1 MRGEEKLSPP
11 PPPSFLF
18 FSLSS
23 QLPRRIRAEMLAMQA
38 TKVAEFYR
46 CLYAEGGGGGGG
58 GKLDPPPKKFIK
70 NFVAFGVV
78 SLLILMHYFQTL
90 SPLKFPTV
98 VLRSSFQ
105 QCQWIFA
112 QWS

>member
-1 MRGEEKLSPP
+1 
-11 PPPSFLF
+11 
-18 FSLSS
+18 
-23 QLPRRIRAEMLAMQA
+23 MQA

-46 CLYAEGGGGGGG
+46 CLYAEGGGGGGKVG
-58 GKLDPPPKKFIK
+58 APPNKCLK

>member
-11 PPPSFLF
+11 PPSSFLF

-46 CLYAEGGGGGGG
+46 CLYAEGGGGGG
-58 GKLDPPPKKFIK
+58 KFEPPPNKCRK

>member
-1 MRGEEKLSPP
+1 
-11 PPPSFLF
+11 
-18 FSLSS
+18 
-23 QLPRRIRAEMLAMQA
+23 MQA

-46 CLYAEGGGGGGG
+46 CLYAEGG
-58 GKLDPPPKKFIK
+58 
-70 NFVAFGVV
+70 AFGVI

-98 VLRSSFQ
+98 VLRPSFQ

-112 QWS
+112 Q